1 MRRVDAKICLGVS
14 LALCD
19 SIKLGEEQQ
28 VKKRILF
35 VCMLLLGMGPAITYS
50 SFERN
55 YTLLKNV
62 DIGMETSNQ
71 SYISRYLNEI
81 VYIPKDNY
89 NEQEVM
95 TSLHYISRIPSP
107 LLKEMAQKE
116 INIKLFNGQL
126 TDEPGFLFLKGKVP
140 RGYELSSKVWDDVP
154 GAGGSKTVYVKIGHS
169 EKGQGH
175 GSVNLELHEIAHT
188 VDRHI
193 LHNLRHKE
201 KFLTVWNEEKQIL
214 FPNQH
219 YFLNYPEE
227 YFAEVFAM
235 YYANSFTRTY
245 LKENAPKTA
254 RYLEEVIGGRNF

>member
-1 MRRVDAKICLGVS
+1 
-14 LALCD
+14 
-19 SIKLGEEQQ
+19 
-28 VKKRILF
+28 
-35 VCMLLLGMGPAITYS
+35 MLLLGIGPTITYS

-62 DIGMETSNQ
+62 DVGMETSNQ

-81 VYIPKDNY
+81 VYVPKDSY

-95 TSLHYISRIPSP
+95 TSLHYISRIPPP
-107 LLKEMAQKE
+107 LLKEMVEKE

-126 TDEPGFLFLKGKVP
+126 TDEPGFLFLRGKVP

-193 LHNLRHKE
+193 LHNLRHKDQ
-201 KFLTVWNEEKQIL
+201 FLKVWNEEKQVL

-219 YFLNYPEE
+219 YFLHYPEE

-235 YYANSFTRTY
+235 YYANSFTRSY
-245 LKENAPKTA
+245 LKENAPQTA
-254 RYLEEVIGGRNF
+254 RYLQKVIDARNF